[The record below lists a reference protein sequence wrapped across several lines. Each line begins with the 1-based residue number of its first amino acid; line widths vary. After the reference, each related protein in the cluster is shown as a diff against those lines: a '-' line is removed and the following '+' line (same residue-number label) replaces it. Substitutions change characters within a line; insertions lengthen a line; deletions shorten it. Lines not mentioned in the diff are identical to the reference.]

1 MKKQLHIKDLG
12 PRQLWKLRQ
21 EVIVNSVFISDYDNS
36 FGIDPDEVCD
46 FFASWLED
54 IEDQLKEEIKGYRSD
69 DFFNYFPRY
78 DNYKCLK
85 NYASLLEW

>member
-1 MKKQLHIKDLG
+1 MRKHLHIKDLG

-21 EVIVNSVFISDYDNS
+21 EVIVNSIFISDYNNS

-46 FFASWLED
+46 FFASWLDD
-54 IEDQLKEEIKGYRSD
+54 IEDQLKEEIKGYCSD
-69 DFFNYFPRY
+69 NFFNYFPKY

-85 NYASLLEW
+85 KYALSFEW